1 MLRRNLKKGTDYT
14 KILRRNLKKARITQE
29 MLRRNLKKVT
39 DYTRNAKKK
48 SEKWHGFHK
57 KC

>member
-1 MLRRNLKKGTDYT
+1 
-14 KILRRNLKKARITQE
+14 
-29 MLRRNLKKVT
+29 MLRRNLKKVTVYTRNAEKKSEKGT

-48 SEKWHGFHK
+48 SKKSHGLHK